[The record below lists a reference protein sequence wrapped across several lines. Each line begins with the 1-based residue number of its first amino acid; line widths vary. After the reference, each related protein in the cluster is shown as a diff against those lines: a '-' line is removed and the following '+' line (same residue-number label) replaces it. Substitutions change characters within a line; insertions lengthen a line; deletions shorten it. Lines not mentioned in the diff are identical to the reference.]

1 MAEVPVSILLTLYG
15 RCFKGSV
22 ERLNGQRRTSG
33 APVAAPAAEPGAP
46 PPEEP
51 GAPPPEDATD
61 TRTTW
66 FEPALVPAGRGEN
79 RTSKS

>member
-33 APVAAPAAEPGAP
+33 APVAAPAAEPMYAEVRRDVEVLGNH
-46 PPEEP
+46 
-51 GAPPPEDATD
+51 
-61 TRTTW
+61 R
-66 FEPALVPAGRGEN
+66 
-79 RTSKS
+79 